1 MNMDMS
7 SSMDMGSVSMTM
19 ESTMA
24 SMTQS
29 METMMSMD
37 HGSMSMDHGS
47 MTMDH
52 GSMNTDSMDMG
63 GDSMGMN
70 MGDMS
75 MNMHFTNNY
84 KEYPLLFQTLKA
96 SNGGEAFGLFVL
108 LFFIGVL
115 TKGVEFLRNFLEHR
129 VWHNPDYG
137 AEQHSVVGLE
147 KNSSD
152 EEVTHVNR
160 PSPSSSLSANIIRNV
175 IRLVLCFIP
184 ELFSFC
190 LMLAAMSFSLVY
202 FFAAV
207 SGLSVGRFIF
217 ERISHHYGIQPI
229 GISSIHH

>member
-7 SSMDMGSVSMTM
+7 SSMDMGSGSMTMGSTM

-29 METMMSMD
+29 MESM
-37 HGSMSMDHGS
+37 MSMDHGS

-63 GDSMGMN
+63 HDSMGMN
-70 MGDMS
+70 MGDIS
-75 MNMHFTNNY
+75 MNMYFTNNY

-108 LFFIGVL
+108 LFFIGFL

-129 VWHNPDYG
+129 VWHNPDYS
-137 AEQHSVVGLE
+137 AELAIARSE

-152 EEVTHVNR
+152 EEVTHVNS
-160 PSPSSSLSANIIRNV
+160 PSPSSSLSAKIIRNS

-202 FFAAV
+202 FFAV
-207 SGLSVGRFIF
+207 VTGLSVGRFTF

-229 GISSIHH
+229 GISNIHH